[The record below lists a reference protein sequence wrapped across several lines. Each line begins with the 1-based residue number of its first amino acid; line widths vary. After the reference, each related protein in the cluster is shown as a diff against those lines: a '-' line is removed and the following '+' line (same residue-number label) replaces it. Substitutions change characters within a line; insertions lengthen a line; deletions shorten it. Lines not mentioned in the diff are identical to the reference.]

1 MCLRIE
7 INENVRYNYEE
18 DVLKIEIDTNNR
30 LCENIKEAQEELKD
44 IRHDLKNRLNT
55 LSYAIQLKDYSEA
68 EKELGNILDNI
79 NIVGKPKYCANL
91 RINSILEYK
100 LGNISKNVNVMSRI
114 NIPDDIEVDYADLN
128 VLIGNLIDN
137 SIQAVMRAIQYDKPA
152 YIDIE
157 LI

>member
-1 MCLRIE
+1 MLILLRLLISDLSGKEYILCLIIMFAACIAKNMICIFMIE

-68 EKELGNILDNI
+68 EKSWGIYWITLIL
-79 NIVGKPKYCANL
+79 
-91 RINSILEYK
+91 LE
-100 LGNISKNVNVMSRI
+100 SQST
-114 NIPDDIEVDYADLN
+114 
-128 VLIGNLIDN
+128 VLILGLT
-137 SIQAVMRAIQYDKPA
+137 A
-152 YIDIE
+152 Y
-157 LI
+157 